1 MIPGWCGC
9 LPAECEVKRFL
20 LPPLIAAVKG
30 RKGGIH
36 HSPEVV
42 WVRGGRDAS
51 VEAVLFFPVQSRSRA
66 ASWASPMRH
75 WGLLCRHA
83 PLTRMCLVG
92 PQRLGWLRDRPTL
105 WQIPQAGKK
114 DRPALLALAESDLD
128 EQFVKGHGPG
138 GQATN
143 KTSNCVVLK
152 HVPTG
157 IVVKVGLDADP
168 GVWRWHSGEGAC
180 PCTWLTQV

>member
-1 MIPGWCGC
+1 
-9 LPAECEVKRFL
+9 
-20 LPPLIAAVKG
+20 
-30 RKGGIH
+30 
-36 HSPEVV
+36 
-42 WVRGGRDAS
+42 
-51 VEAVLFFPVQSRSRA
+51 
-66 ASWASPMRH
+66 MRH

-83 PLTRMCLVG
+83 PLAKMCLMG

-157 IVVKVGLDADP
+157 IVVKVGLDAET
-168 GVWRWHSGEGAC
+168 GEWRWHGGEGAC
-180 PCTWLTQV
+180 PCTW